1 MQRTIVVRTIW
12 VVYCFLES
20 LFLRLY
26 RWIGYLLGDT
36 KDAHRQSSIA
46 VLDGVRAIACLIV
59 VAYHI
64 SLISRDTNVWVPND
78 PSHLILS
85 SIALAGGSG
94 VTLFFVLSGFLLFMP
109 YAKSLL
115 FDSTWPAARLF
126 YMRRVLRIIPAYYA
140 SLFLMILLFH
150 QEYLQRA
157 HWHDLFLFLTFFMDS
172 SSATFEKLNG
182 PFWTLAVEW
191 QFYLLLPLMMLVV
204 GLIVRHGTLK
214 WRMWKLTLC
223 LLGIICWGLCSRYLG
238 MYYTA
243 NTTQTFIVP
252 RPVMNDALFFLYGQS
267 GKYLEDF
274 AVGMFICMCYIYSQR
289 VGPDHPFS
297 VGMRRVSFWLWRAG
311 IVLLFFMAMWHL
323 DWFYVNHWT
332 FLDAISRTYGWFNYF
347 NWLGEICLALGFGLC
362 VIAIL
367 YGSAHL
373 QHPFTWR
380 PLRWIGLISFSM
392 YMWHLPLLIIAMN
405 LVTYHFAA
413 WGGYRIYGFYWL
425 WVLLVVIP
433 VSFLMYIWVEK
444 PWMKFGDKFRSQ
456 PAKPEPIKSAP
467 APEDV
472 STPAEPVFAGR

>member
-1 MQRTIVVRTIW
+1 MQGKGSLRTIW
-12 VVYCFLES
+12 RVYCFVEGI
-20 LFLRLY
+20 FLHIY
-26 RWIGYLLGDT
+26 RWLSRLMEGS
-36 KDAHRQSSIA
+36 KKPNSIA

-64 SLISRDTNVWVPND
+64 SLISRDTHVWVPND

-85 SIALAGGSG
+85 SVALAGGSG

-115 FDSTWPAARLF
+115 FDSPWPAARHF
-126 YMRRVLRIIPAYYA
+126 YLRRAFRIIPAYYL
-140 SLFLMILLFH
+140 SLFLLILLFH

-157 HWHDLFLFLTFFMDS
+157 HWNDVFLFLTFFMDS
-172 SSATFEKLNG
+172 SPATFEKLNG

-191 QFYLLLPLMMLVV
+191 QYYLLLPIMMLCV
-204 GLIVRHGTLK
+204 GLIVRRGTLR
-214 WRMWKLTLC
+214 WRIWKLTLC
-223 LLGIICWGLCSRYLG
+223 LLGIVGWGLFSRYWG

-243 NTTQTFIVP
+243 NTSQTFVVP
-252 RPVMNDALFFLYGQS
+252 RPAMNVALFFLYGQS

-274 AVGMFICMCYIYSQR
+274 AVGMLICMCYIYSQQA
-289 VGPDHPFS
+289 GPQHALS
-297 VGMRRVSFWLWRAG
+297 VGLRRLSPWLWRAG

-323 DWFYVNHWT
+323 DWFYTNHWT
-332 FLDAISRTYGWFNYF
+332 FLDGISRYYGWFNYF
-347 NWLGEICLALGFGLC
+347 NWLGEIFLALGFGLC

-367 YGSAHL
+367 YGSTYL

-413 WGGYRIYGFYWL
+413 WGAYRIYGSYWL

-444 PWMKFGDKFRSQ
+444 PWIKLGERFQPKRTKPPQPIDSDSTRSAVT
-456 PAKPEPIKSAP
+456 P
-467 APEDV
+467 
-472 STPAEPVFAGR
+472 PAEPVLVGR